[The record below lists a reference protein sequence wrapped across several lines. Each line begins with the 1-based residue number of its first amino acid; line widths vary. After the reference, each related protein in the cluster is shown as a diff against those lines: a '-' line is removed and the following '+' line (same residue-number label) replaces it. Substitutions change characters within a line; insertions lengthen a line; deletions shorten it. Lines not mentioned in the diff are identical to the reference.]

1 MSADET
7 PVNPADATSGVPDGS
22 EVVPVPMSE
31 KAEIT
36 IRVSLDILPD
46 FQENLALFIEDFYK
60 DDKDKIEVVFPE

>member
-1 MSADET
+1 
-7 PVNPADATSGVPDGS
+7 
-22 EVVPVPMSE
+22 MSE

>member
-1 MSADET
+1 M
-7 PVNPADATSGVPDGS
+7 NPADATSGVPDGS